1 MAENINKKLIKL
13 AKAIGF
19 GFVFG
24 FVAFM
29 ISGDANTSTLLA
41 MLIIYLENKI

>member
-1 MAENINKKLIKL
+1 MDKRFWLRIV
-13 AKAIGF
+13 KAVGIGL
-19 GFVFG
+19 VFG